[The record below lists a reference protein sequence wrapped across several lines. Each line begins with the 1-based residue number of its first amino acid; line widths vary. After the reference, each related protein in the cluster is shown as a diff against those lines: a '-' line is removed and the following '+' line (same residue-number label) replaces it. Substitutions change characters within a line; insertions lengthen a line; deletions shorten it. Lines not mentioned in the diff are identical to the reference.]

1 VAVTSSF
8 LLFSLF
14 CGLFE
19 PKLLTKMFD
28 VNKKIY

>member
-14 CGLFE
+14 CELFE
-19 PKLLTKMFD
+19 AKLLAEMFD
-28 VNKKIY
+28 ANKKIK